1 MTKEQFIMELEQC
14 LQGEVS
20 AYELSDSL
28 TYYRGY
34 FEEEMQKGKSEEDI
48 IKELGSPRLIA
59 RSIIDARGIEEGN
72 SSDSGYRENTY
83 GSSSSQRGNAYNGYE
98 DTYGSDRGD
107 VETGRK
113 EQGPL
118 QSAGKMILTIII
130 SALIFFVV
138 LFLLRALLPL
148 AVLIIAI
155 ILILRLIRG

>member
-28 TYYRGY
+28 TYYRQY
-34 FEEEMQKGKSEEDI
+34 FEDEMRNGKSEADV

-59 RSIIDARGIEEGN
+59 RSIIDARGIEEN
-72 SSDSGYRENTY
+72 SSSGSGYEENSY
-83 GSSSSQRGNAYNGYE
+83 GSSYSQRGSS
-98 DTYGSDRGD
+98 YGDYDDYSSDRGN
-107 VETGRK
+107 VETGGKRH
-113 EQGPL
+113 GSL
-118 QSAGKMILTIII
+118 QNAGKMIMTIII

-148 AVLIIAI
+148 AVLIIAVVWI
-155 ILILRLIRG
+155 VRLIRS